1 MTIHADSRG
10 FDAKARP
17 LPFKLINRA
26 LGAAGAFGA
35 LPRLEPGRLVEDAIR
50 STGLSD
56 FGEDDFSEPLR
67 ILCRSIE
74 DEARLHPLGRLIIHG
89 RLKGALTTRLRAE
102 AIIKERPEILTIP
115 IKAPI
120 VIAGLQRTGTTMLHR
135 LLASDPRVRSL
146 ASWEALSPVPAEA
159 LGRPPREGERRDR
172 DPRVRTAMLAELG
185 LRVMAPEFFA
195 IHPVEADAPEEDVIL
210 LDLAFRSTAPE
221 ATMHVP
227 SYARFLESDDPLPA
241 YRYLRRMMQL
251 LSYQYP
257 RARWV
262 LKTPHHL
269 EFLDALVEV
278 FPDAKIIQTHR
289 DPRKTTASFANMVAH
304 GRAVFSDEV
313 DPIEVGQHW
322 GRKIRRMVE
331 RGIESRETNPEM
343 QILDVSYYDLLREPI
358 AEVRRIFEFAGLSF
372 ERGTEEALERTRER
386 NPQGKYGKHAYRLE
400 DFGLDEAW
408 VEANLGAYRARF
420 DIPFE

>member
-1 MTIHADSRG
+1 MKIHADSRG
-10 FDAKARP
+10 FDPKARP
-17 LPFKLINRA
+17 LPFKLANRA
-26 LGAAGAFGA
+26 LGIAEGLRV
-35 LPRLEPGRLVEDAIR
+35 LPKLEPDALIETAKR

-56 FGEDDFSEPLR
+56 FGPIDFLEPLSV
-67 ILCRSIE
+67 LTESIQR
-74 DEARLHPLGRLIIHG
+74 EAKLHPLGHLIIHG
-89 RLKGALTTRLRAE
+89 RIKGALETLLRAE
-102 AIIKERPEILTIP
+102 AMIKKHPEILAIP
-115 IKAPI
+115 IEAPI

-146 ASWEALSPVPAEA
+146 ASWEALNPVPLE
-159 LGRPPREGERRDR
+159 PRRRSRRANHDADDAR
-172 DPRVRTAMLAELG
+172 LRTAKLAEFG

-227 SYARFLESDDPLPA
+227 SYARFVESDDPLPA
-241 YRYLRRMMQL
+241 YENLKRMMQI
-251 LSYQYP
+251 LSFENP
-257 RARWV
+257 RPRWV

-269 EFLDALVEV
+269 EFLDALTTV

-289 DPRKTTASFANMVAH
+289 DPRKTTASFASMVAH

-313 DPIEVGQHW
+313 DPHQVGRHW

-331 RGIESRETNPEM
+331 RGMESREKNRKM
-343 QILDVSYYDLLREPI
+343 QILDVSYYDLLRDPI
-358 AEVRRIFEFAGLSF
+358 AEVKRIFEFADLSF
-372 ERGTEEALERTRER
+372 EPATEAALKRTRKR

-408 VEANLGAYRARF
+408 IEENLGHYRARF